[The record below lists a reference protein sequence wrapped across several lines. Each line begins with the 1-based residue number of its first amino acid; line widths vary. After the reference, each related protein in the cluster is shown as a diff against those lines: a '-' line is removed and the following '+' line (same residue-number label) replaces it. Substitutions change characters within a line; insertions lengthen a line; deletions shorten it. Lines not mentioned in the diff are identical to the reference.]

1 MRRSRLQHTAVCPT
15 WGCFAPFAHHGRKL
29 SLISSRHAGRAACV
43 TAARGGG
50 PTTPPLRH
58 PYHLTAEQFHHARG
72 GRPSNALYPLTSMR
86 ARERPQFAALSDS
99 RRRIRRRADAKAPK
113 SRPRA
118 STSRR
123 RSGGSG
129 SGRPSAPSSVKAPGA
144 VASLRCTAPTLSGS
158 SPCWLSGAS
167 PLIMNIRPASPDS
180 PYSITSPG
188 TQASWTCCV
197 ATG

>member
-15 WGCFAPFAHHGRKL
+15 WGCSAPFAHHGRKL

-43 TAARGGG
+43 TAVRGG
-50 PTTPPLRH
+50 PTTP
-58 PYHLTAEQFHHARG
+58 TAPPPPTTCRQHFHHARG
-72 GRPSNALYPLTSMR
+72 GRPAHALFYPLTSMR